1 MEILFKKAT
10 QGIIQN
16 YTTRKIDNMMC
27 NKSPTL
33 KEPWDS
39 RFTDRVCERRHKK
52 FRTKYLARVEPVL
65 VQESNRLQA
74 LKDNAVS
81 VVSVNRRLF
90 ADINDDILKNGAT
103 DEKFEVV
110 ISLYKQLAE
119 SEAMEVAT
127 DDRFEAY
134 QSYMEETRSGSNDPE
149 HMEWNRT
156 KERVDKSNRTW
167 KADFTGEL
175 NKRIESKPDAWW
187 DDFRN
192 GSNRK
197 SKGLAIEICHLL
209 AYFDQYLTE
218 ARLSIIFKVAPNNHN
233 TKLALEKLMEV
244 RVVEST
250 TDEEGDTVFGF
261 VDTLQLHLQYES
273 NLAVDD
279 RVKADLK
286 RLYNEGHDTI
296 NARREKE
303 LGKNRVAEQKS
314 DNEDTEHD
322 DNGTQNG
329 NYKGNGDKDDLS
341 LDSEDENE
349 RAEQQSTSKEEEAE
363 NVRKEDEDYDREDE
377 EEDEEVYQSL
387 IEV

>member
-1 MEILFKKAT
+1 
-10 QGIIQN
+10 
-16 YTTRKIDNMMC
+16 MMR
-27 NKSPTL
+27 NNSPTL

-39 RFTDRVCERRHKK
+39 RFTDRVCARRHKK
-52 FRTKYLARVEPVL
+52 FRTEYLARVEPVL

-81 VVSVNRRLF
+81 AVSVNRRLF

-103 DEKFEVV
+103 NEKFEVV

-218 ARLSIIFKVAPNNHN
+218 ARLSTIFKVAPNNHN

-244 RVVEST
+244 RVLTST
-250 TDEEGDTVFGF
+250 TDDEGAKVYRL
-261 VDTLQLHLQYES
+261 VAMLQMHLQYES
-273 NLAVDD
+273 NSAIENSI
-279 RVKADLK
+279 RVDLK
-286 RLYNEGHDTI
+286 GLYNEGHATI
-296 NARREKE
+296 
-303 LGKNRVAEQKS
+303 
-314 DNEDTEHD
+314 
-322 DNGTQNG
+322 
-329 NYKGNGDKDDLS
+329 
-341 LDSEDENE
+341 
-349 RAEQQSTSKEEEAE
+349 
-363 NVRKEDEDYDREDE
+363 NVRKKRSEATTELTMTGNTAIMASKMVMTRRTAMRTSK
-377 EEDEEVYQSL
+377 V
-387 IEV
+387 